1 MIMHQQTKL
10 ENNSHHIYTVYIR
23 YIQRRRRNRM
33 HLSVSLTSGEPI
45 YSQVKEQIK
54 NQILTGLLKEGELLP
69 SIRNLAQNLKI
80 SVITTK
86 RAYDELE
93 QEGLVTSV
101 SGKGTFVSGNNIE
114 SIREIKNRALED
126 QIRLTIREGKNMG
139 LTRKDFLHLVTILYG
154 EEMES

>member
-1 MIMHQQTKL
+1 
-10 ENNSHHIYTVYIR
+10 
-23 YIQRRRRNRM
+23 M

-45 YSQVKEQIK
+45 YLQIKEQIK
-54 NQILTGLLKEGELLP
+54 NQILNGQLQDGELLP

-101 SGKGTFVSGNNIE
+101 SGKGTFVSGNNKE
-114 SIREIKNRALED
+114 SIREIKYRALED
-126 QIRLTIREGKNMG
+126 QIRITIKESRVMG
-139 LTRKDFLHLVTILYG
+139 LTKKDLLNLVTILYG
-154 EEMES
+154 EENEK

>member
-1 MIMHQQTKL
+1 
-10 ENNSHHIYTVYIR
+10 
-23 YIQRRRRNRM
+23 M